1 MAMTTKPKTRK
12 APAKSAA
19 AAPISSNHEMQDR
32 AEILERLEAEDENAS
47 RIKHDAFMTM
57 FAEWLKGRADTAS
70 PREDRTADEAEAD
83 TVRDEELARR
93 ITTTPVTMPYEIWHK
108 FEVLEHYL
116 SYYGQPTTW
125 ADNREVV
132 MLAGIKADLL
142 ALLD

>member
-1 MAMTTKPKTRK
+1 MTTKLKRKARAPKTT
-12 APAKSAA
+12 AA
-19 AAPISSNHEMQDR
+19 TPISSNHEMQNS
-32 AEILERLEAEDENAS
+32 AEILKRLEAEDENAS

-57 FAEWLKGRADTAS
+57 FAKWLKGRADAAS
-70 PREDRTADEAEAD
+70 PREDRTDDEAEAD

-93 ITTTPVTMPYEIWHK
+93 ITTTPATMPFEIWHK

-116 SYYGQPTTW
+116 NYYGEPTTW

-142 ALLD
+142 RLLD